1 MYANELLDAYK
12 KAKNY
17 IQDKQI
23 AHDLNLQP
31 SMISKMRTGIRYV
44 SDEEAIF
51 LAENAGIDPE
61 IALLG
66 CHADRNENP
75 RIKALW
81 ESIAKKQNGLG
92 LRTISMLC
100 GGLVVSVNQFNE
112 LVSQCVLGLLMVNV
126 AINSNAYKTSAFG
139 SFINESKRN
148 DKEFCFS

>member
-1 MYANELLDAYK
+1 MQKTVRTLQ
-12 KAKNY
+12 KAKTRSKTSKLHTTRTCRP
-17 IQDKQI
+17 QK
-23 AHDLNLQP
+23 
-31 SMISKMRTGIRYV
+31 ISKMRTGVRGYI

-51 LAENAGIDPE
+51 LAESAGIDPE

-75 RIKALW
+75 RTKAIW

-100 GGLVVSVNQFNE
+100 GDLAVSISQFNE
-112 LVSQCVLGLLMVNV
+112 AVSYFAVCRLMVKV
-126 AINSNAYKTSAFG
+126 AINNAYKTSAFG

>member
-1 MYANELLDAYK
+1 MYQSELLDAYK
-12 KAKNY
+12 KAQNY
-17 IQDKQI
+17 VQDKQI
-23 AHDLNLQP
+23 AMDLNQP
-31 SMISKMRTGIRYV
+31 KQRISEFRKGKRYL
-44 SDEEAIF
+44 SEEQAIF

-61 IALLG
+61 IALIGL
-66 CHADRNENP
+66 HADRNENP

-100 GGLVVSVNQFNE
+100 GGLAVSMSQVNE
-112 LVSQCVLGLLMVNV
+112 LLLQCTLRLLMVNV